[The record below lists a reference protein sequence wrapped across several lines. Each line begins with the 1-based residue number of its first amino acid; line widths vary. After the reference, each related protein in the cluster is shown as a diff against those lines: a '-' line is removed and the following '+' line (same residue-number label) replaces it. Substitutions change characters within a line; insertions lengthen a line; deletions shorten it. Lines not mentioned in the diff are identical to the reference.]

1 MSELSCRAVVLSGT
15 QEGAS
20 DKAAVHGVVKQLCN
34 AYILKGPRADQGYR
48 WKHVQQQ
55 TKRGTD

>member
-1 MSELSCRAVVLSGT
+1 MLSGT

-34 AYILKGPRADQGYR
+34 AYILKGLPKGRSRISLEACTTANKER
-48 WKHVQQQ
+48 NRLK
-55 TKRGTD
+55 K